1 MNQDF
6 RLFVFEQSQLTA
18 AYNLR
23 SIGYIFTVK
32 LYRNHITIA
41 TIIMRRVLL
50 SLLCMVSLSAY
61 AQHTVVV
68 NPDGTHST
76 AIHNGNT
83 TTIVNPD
90 GSHSPAIHNGNS
102 ITIVN
107 PDGTHT
113 VVMNN
118 GNSATKGN
126 PKWKKW
132 RTLKSKD
139 NKSVTGFFG
148 RKDGNLLTLDRVVEL
163 SSKGEDLTWSDFE
176 QYESKDVGSG
186 LYIYF
191 YDIDDTFGLWIGG
204 VPSDKPMYMRL
215 ATKTDMDNAID
226 IRTGDVKAFI
236 KENKK

>member
-1 MNQDF
+1 M
-6 RLFVFEQSQLTA
+6 
-18 AYNLR
+18 
-23 SIGYIFTVK
+23 
-32 LYRNHITIA
+32 RNI
-41 TIIMRRVLL
+41 LL

-90 GSHSPAIHNGNS
+90 GTHSTAIHNGNS
-102 ITIVN
+102 ATIVNPDGSHSTAIHNGNIITIVN

-132 RTLKSKD
+132 RTPKSKD
-139 NKSVTGFFG
+139 KKTVIGLFG

-163 SSKGEDLTWSDFE
+163 SAKGEDLTWSDFE

-226 IRTGDVKAFI
+226 IRTSDVKAFI

>member
-1 MNQDF
+1 M
-6 RLFVFEQSQLTA
+6 
-18 AYNLR
+18 
-23 SIGYIFTVK
+23 
-32 LYRNHITIA
+32 
-41 TIIMRRVLL
+41 M
-50 SLLCMVSLSAY
+50 SLSAY

-90 GSHSPAIHNGNS
+90 GTHSTAIHNGNSATIVNPDGSHSTAIHNGNSITIVNPDGSHSTAIHNGNS

-132 RTLKSKD
+132 RTPKSK
-139 NKSVTGFFG
+139 NKKSVIGFFG

-163 SSKGEDLTWSDFE
+163 SAKGEDLTWSDFE